1 MLILI
6 VEDDILLLKTL
17 EFKLIKEGY
26 IVVTLKNGFDAIEYL
41 KENEPDLIVTDIMM
55 PFINGLEIIS
65 FVRNEKKSK
74 VPIIVL
80 SSAGLEKT
88 VLEAFQLGADDFVTK
103 PFSPNEL
110 SIRIK
115 KKIHTVIGLKNLN
128 SL

>member
-1 MLILI
+1 MLILV

-115 KKIHTVIGLKNLN
+115 KIFIRL
-128 SL
+128 SD

>member
-26 IVVTLKNGFDAIEYL
+26 MVVTLKNGFDAIEYL

-115 KKIHTVIGLKNLN
+115 KKFIRL
-128 SL
+128 SD

>member
-1 MLILI
+1 MLIHI
-6 VEDDILLLKTL
+6 IEDDILLLKTL

-26 IVVTLKNGFDAIEYL
+26 EVVTSKNGYDGIEYL
-41 KENEPDLIVTDIMM
+41 KENNPDLIVTDIMM

-65 FVRNEKKSK
+65 FVRSEKKSQ

-88 VLEAFQLGADDFVTK
+88 VLEAFELGADDFITK

-115 KKIHTVIGLKNLN
+115 KVFLR
-128 SL
+128 SAV

>member
-1 MLILI
+1 MLIHI
-6 VEDDILLLKTL
+6 IEDDILLLKTL
-17 EFKLIKEGY
+17 EFKLNKEGY
-26 IVVTLKNGFDAIEYL
+26 KVVTSKNGFDAIEYL

-65 FVRNEKKSK
+65 FVRAEKKSK

-88 VLEAFQLGADDFVTK
+88 VLEAFELGADDFVTK

-115 KKIHTVIGLKNLN
+115 KVFLR
-128 SL
+128 SSV

>member
-1 MLILI
+1 MHIHVI
-6 VEDDILLLKTL
+6 EDDILLLKTL
-17 EFKLIKEGY
+17 AFKLTKDGY
-26 IVVTLKNGFDAIEYL
+26 TITTSKNGFDAIEYL

-88 VLEAFQLGADDFVTK
+88 VLEAFELGADDFVTK

-115 KKIHTVIGLKNLN
+115 KVFLR
-128 SL
+128 SSV

>member
-1 MLILI
+1 MLIHI
-6 VEDDILLLKTL
+6 IEDDILLLKTL
-17 EFKLIKEGY
+17 EFKMNKEGY
-26 IVVTLKNGFDAIEYL
+26 KVSISNNGFDAVEYL

-65 FVRNEKKSK
+65 FVRTELKSK

-88 VLEAFQLGADDFVTK
+88 VLEAFELGADDFITK

-115 KKIHTVIGLKNLN
+115 KI
-128 SL
+128 SLRLLV

>member
-1 MLILI
+1 MLIHV

-17 EFKLIKEGY
+17 AFKLTKDGY
-26 IVVTLKNGFDAIEYL
+26 VVVTSKNGFDAIEYL

-55 PFINGLEIIS
+55 PFVNGLEIIS

-115 KKIHTVIGLKNLN
+115 KIFIRL
-128 SL
+128 SD

>member
-1 MLILI
+1 MLIHI
-6 VEDDILLLKTL
+6 IEDDVLLLKTL
-17 EFKLIKEGY
+17 AFKLTKEGY
-26 IVVTLKNGFDAIEYL
+26 SVATSKNGFDGIEYL
-41 KENEPDLIVTDIMM
+41 KENNPDLIVTDIMM

-74 VPIIVL
+74 AAIIVL

-88 VLEAFQLGADDFVTK
+88 VLEAFELGADDFVTK

-115 KKIHTVIGLKNLN
+115 KFFKRL
-128 SL
+128 SD

>member
-1 MLILI
+1 MLILV

-26 IVVTLKNGFDAIEYL
+26 MVVTLKNGFDAIEYL

-115 KKIHTVIGLKNLN
+115 KIFIRL
-128 SL
+128 SD

>member
-1 MLILI
+1 MLIQI

-17 EFKLIKEGY
+17 AFKLTKEGY
-26 IVVTLKNGFDAIEYL
+26 LVVTSKNGFDAVEYL

-55 PFINGLEIIS
+55 PFVNGLEIIS

-88 VLEAFQLGADDFVTK
+88 VLEAFELGADDFVTK

-110 SIRIK
+110 IIRIK
-115 KKIHTVIGLKNLN
+115 KIFIRLSV
-128 SL
+128 

>member
-1 MLILI
+1 MLIHVI
-6 VEDDILLLKTL
+6 EDDILLLKTL
-17 EFKLIKEGY
+17 AFKLSKEGY
-26 IVVTLKNGFDAIEYL
+26 VVVTSKNGFDAIEYL

-55 PFINGLEIIS
+55 PFVNGLEIIS

-88 VLEAFQLGADDFVTK
+88 VLEAFELGADDFVTK

-110 SIRIK
+110 VIRIK
-115 KKIHTVIGLKNLN
+115 KIFIRLSV
-128 SL
+128 

>member
-17 EFKLIKEGY
+17 EFKMIKEGY

-55 PFINGLEIIS
+55 PFINGLEIVS

-115 KKIHTVIGLKNLN
+115 KNFIRL
-128 SL
+128 SD

>member
-115 KKIHTVIGLKNLN
+115 KIFIRL
-128 SL
+128 SD

>member
-1 MLILI
+1 MLIHI
-6 VEDDILLLKTL
+6 VEDDILLSKTL
-17 EFKLIKEGY
+17 AYKLTKEGFK
-26 IVVTLKNGFDAIEYL
+26 VVTSKNGFEAIEYL

-88 VLEAFQLGADDFVTK
+88 VLEAFELGADDFITK

-115 KKIHTVIGLKNLN
+115 KIFIRLWG
-128 SL
+128 

>member
-17 EFKLIKEGY
+17 EFKLIKDGY

-115 KKIHTVIGLKNLN
+115 KKFIRL
-128 SL
+128 SD

>member
-1 MLILI
+1 MLIHI
-6 VEDDILLLKTL
+6 IEDDVLLLKTL
-17 EFKLIKEGY
+17 AFKLTKEGY
-26 IVVTLKNGFDAIEYL
+26 KVVTSKNGFDGIEYL
-41 KENEPDLIVTDIMM
+41 KENEPDLIITDIMM

-74 VPIIVL
+74 VSIIVL

-88 VLEAFQLGADDFVTK
+88 VLEAFELGADDFVTK

-115 KKIHTVIGLKNLN
+115 KLFKRL
-128 SL
+128 SD

>member
-17 EFKLIKEGY
+17 EFKMIKEGY

-115 KKIHTVIGLKNLN
+115 KNFIRL
-128 SL
+128 SD

>member
-1 MLILI
+1 MLIHI
-6 VEDDILLLKTL
+6 IEDDILLLKTL
-17 EFKLIKEGY
+17 EFKLNKEGY
-26 IVVTLKNGFDAIEYL
+26 KVMTSKNGFDGIEYL
-41 KENEPDLIVTDIMM
+41 KVNDPDLIVTDIMM

-88 VLEAFQLGADDFVTK
+88 VLEAFELGADDFITK

-110 SIRIK
+110 SVRIK
-115 KKIHTVIGLKNLN
+115 KVFLRL
-128 SL
+128 SV

>member
-17 EFKLIKEGY
+17 EFKLIKDGY

-115 KKIHTVIGLKNLN
+115 KNFIRL
-128 SL
+128 SD

>member
-26 IVVTLKNGFDAIEYL
+26 TVVTLKNGFDAIEYL

-80 SSAGLEKT
+80 SSAGHEKT

-115 KKIHTVIGLKNLN
+115 KIFIRL
-128 SL
+128 SD

>member
-1 MLILI
+1 MLIHI
-6 VEDDILLLKTL
+6 IEDDVLLLKTL
-17 EFKLIKEGY
+17 AFKLTKEGY
-26 IVVTLKNGFDAIEYL
+26 TVVTSKNGFDGIEYL
-41 KENEPDLIVTDIMM
+41 KENEPDLIITDIMM

-74 VPIIVL
+74 VSIIVL

-88 VLEAFQLGADDFVTK
+88 VLEAFELGADDFVTK

-115 KKIHTVIGLKNLN
+115 KLFKRL
-128 SL
+128 SD

>member
-1 MLILI
+1 MLIHV

-17 EFKLIKEGY
+17 AFKLTKDGY
-26 IVVTLKNGFDAIEYL
+26 VVVTSKNGFDAIEYL

-55 PFINGLEIIS
+55 PFVNGLEIIS

-88 VLEAFQLGADDFVTK
+88 VLEAFELGADDFVTK

-110 SIRIK
+110 VIRIK
-115 KKIHTVIGLKNLN
+115 KIFIRLSV
-128 SL
+128 

>member
-1 MLILI
+1 MIILT

-17 EFKLIKEGY
+17 AFKLRKEGY
-26 IVVTLKNGFDAIEYL
+26 IVVTSKNGFDAIEYL

-88 VLEAFQLGADDFVTK
+88 VLEAFELGADDFVTK

-115 KKIHTVIGLKNLN
+115 KVFIRLLD
-128 SL
+128 

>member
-1 MLILI
+1 MRIHI

-17 EFKLIKEGY
+17 AFKLTKEGH
-26 IVVTLKNGFDAIEYL
+26 TLVSSKNGFDAIEYL
-41 KENEPDLIVTDIMM
+41 KENEPDLILTDIMM

-74 VPIIVL
+74 VPIIVM
-80 SSAGLEKT
+80 SSAGVEKT
-88 VLEAFQLGADDFVTK
+88 VLEAFELGADDFITK

-115 KKIHTVIGLKNLN
+115 KIFIRLWDKKL
-128 SL
+128 SSS